1 MIKETVTQV
10 QQVQEAPYR
19 MNPRLKTPRHTLFKL
34 KKILRQR
41 KKNFNQ

>member
-1 MIKETVTQV
+1 MIKEIVTQV

-34 KKILRQR
+34 KKDFKT
-41 KKNFNQ
+41 KKKKF